1 MKTPI
6 RLTLVVAALASALAF
21 AFNPTLEN
29 RDGKAYEMDIECGAS
44 TTHTSIGSH
53 TSTTLSNVG
62 CKLKVKGAGA
72 AKLTENMKCVI
83 KDSML
88 DCN

>member
-1 MKTPI
+1 MKTTV
-6 RLTLVVAALASALAF
+6 RLAAVSAALISALAF
-21 AFNPTLEN
+21 AFNPTLVN
-29 RDGKAYEMDIECGAS
+29 RDSKTYQMDIECGSS
-44 TTHTSIGSH
+44 TLHSSIGSN

-62 CKLKVKGAGA
+62 CKLKVKGAGS

>member
-1 MKTPI
+1 MKTFF
-6 RLTLVVAALASALAF
+6 ALAVLIAVPAF
-21 AFNPTLEN
+21 ASRPTLEN
-29 RDGKAYEMDIECGAS
+29 RDGKKYDYDLECGAS
-44 TTHTSIGSH
+44 TQHSSVGSH
-53 TSTTLSNVG
+53 TTTTLDAK

-72 AKLTENMKCVI
+72 AKLDENMKCVI